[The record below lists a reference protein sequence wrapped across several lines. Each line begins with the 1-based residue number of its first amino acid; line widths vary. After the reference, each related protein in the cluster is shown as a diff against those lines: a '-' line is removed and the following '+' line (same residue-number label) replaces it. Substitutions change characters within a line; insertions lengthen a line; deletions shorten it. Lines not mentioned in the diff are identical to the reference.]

1 VRAVRVAWPELRYS
15 LERLVSAWD
24 TKAAAEKAQMAYRY
38 VADTYP
44 IGADYTPLE
53 PHVDAAW
60 RAETAG
66 DWPGYLDAAPVLDA
80 GGEGAGYGEAWC
92 GVSSR
97 HEEGRLR
104 KEIAA
109 LEAERL
115 RLSEAVMAGEAG
127 ALEEDERL
135 EKRLV
140 ALSRTIVRSW
150 PRADENVGGGGV
162 GAQRD
167 GGWQAHLGEARH
179 RTSIPADGRVL
190 AGCA

>member
-1 VRAVRVAWPELRYS
+1 
-15 LERLVSAWD
+15 
-24 TKAAAEKAQMAYRY
+24 
-38 VADTYP
+38 
-44 IGADYTPLE
+44 
-53 PHVDAAW
+53 
-60 RAETAG
+60 
-66 DWPGYLDAAPVLDA
+66 VLDA
-80 GGEGAGYGEAWC
+80 GGEGAGYGEARC

-140 ALSRTIVRSW
+140 ALSRTIVRSGREQKKTLEEAGW
-150 PRADENVGGGGV
+150 ELRETAGGKRIWERPDTGRLYPQTVAYWLVVREAKEGGGG
-162 GAQRD
+162 
-167 GGWQAHLGEARH
+167 
-179 RTSIPADGRVL
+179 
-190 AGCA
+190 